1 MVSIDEHLNSLVVEL
16 NRSLLQYA
24 YECWP
29 YAAAGQ
35 DEAAAK
41 LRDLA
46 EIQRTDVGV
55 LTDVLLERNW
65 NIDFGTYPTEYTSLQ
80 YSSLDSLSG
89 FLKESQE
96 IGVNRIKEVATEC
109 KDDAFVSEVVAQVLI
124 NETAILDE
132 LTAISSAS

>member
-29 YAAAGQ
+29 YAGDQ
-35 DEAAAK
+35 DEAATK
-41 LRDLA
+41 LRSLA
-46 EIQRTDVGV
+46 KIQQTDVGV

-80 YSSLDSLSG
+80 YSSVASLGG
-89 FLKESQE
+89 FLRESQE
-96 IGVNRIKEVATEC
+96 LGVDRIKEAAEGC
-109 KDDAFVSEVVAQVLI
+109 KEDAFVSEVVAQVLI

-132 LTAISSAS
+132 LTAICSSN